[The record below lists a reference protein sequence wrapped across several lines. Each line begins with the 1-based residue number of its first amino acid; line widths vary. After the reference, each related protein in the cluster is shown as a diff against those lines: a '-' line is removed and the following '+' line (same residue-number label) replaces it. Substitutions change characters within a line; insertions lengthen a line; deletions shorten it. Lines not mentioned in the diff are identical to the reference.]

1 MSRTTWILTLTL
13 VGLAAL
19 GACGGPSDGD
29 GERATVAE
37 VSDALKDGPV
47 PSAESGTDDYRQCV
61 AESLVSSDLSDRW
74 LAVFVGLTDEK
85 YKPSGPRAKQQPRP
99 RSRPRPTASGADRAV
114 RGRRSDQRETR
125 IGTRASAGR

>member
-1 MSRTTWILTLTL
+1 MTLTL

-19 GACGGPSDGD
+19 GACGGPSG
-29 GERATVAE
+29 GGGGRATVAE

-74 LAVFVGLTDEK
+74 LAVFVGLSDEK
-85 YKPSGPRAKQQPRP
+85 YKPSGAESQAA
-99 RSRPRPTASGADRAV
+99 TAATLEAETDCL
-114 RGRRSDQRETR
+114 GR
-125 IGTRASAGR
+125 